1 MHEDRRRA
9 VLTGFPEAE
18 HCLAIRQRQ
27 FVRRAR
33 VRRFS
38 WLCRSNR
45 WRRLCLCDEPDGG
58 TINRRPAGCGTQ
70 RSPLLRY
77 SGFAWCG
84 GKTSCIAT
92 ECDEAHETLRKT
104 PCFRGPN
111 GETVLGSRVKARGS
125 VRHGSAPRRQPCLPP
140 TIRQNRGL
148 EGVLPVNERQQ
159 SVLAK
164 RNDDGLLLTAF
175 TESART
181 RESQRTV
188 IRVSSLQHT
197 ACRVPVRRNLS
208 EHR

>member
-1 MHEDRRRA
+1 MKHCERRRVFVGPTA
-9 VLTGFPEAE
+9 KRFWAAEWRPGEAYGTDS
-18 HCLAIRQRQ
+18 A
-27 FVRRAR
+27 RR
-33 VRRFS
+33 
-38 WLCRSNR
+38 W
-45 WRRLCLCDEPDGG
+45 
-58 TINRRPAGCGTQ
+58 
-70 RSPLLRY
+70 
-77 SGFAWCG
+77 
-84 GKTSCIAT
+84 
-92 ECDEAHETLRKT
+92 
-104 PCFRGPN
+104 
-111 GETVLGSRVKARGS
+111 
-125 VRHGSAPRRQPCLPP
+125 QPCLPP

-148 EGVLPVNERQQ
+148 EGVLPVIERQQ